1 MGRGLRRKGWTE
13 ALPRHAGAGFA
24 GSVLVLKVAAEE
36 ACRIYAL
43 FRLLGAR
50 DSLEFIGRLAEEDGL
65 GARSR
70 GVGLVALMFCL

>member
-1 MGRGLRRKGWTE
+1 ML
-13 ALPRHAGAGFA
+13 ALQ

-50 DSLEFIGRLAEEDGL
+50 DSLELIGRLAEEDGL